1 MVEARN
7 GPGTGANSLTWPMP
21 SVAGNPL
28 FAVVT
33 DMNGK
38 LLESV
43 ARVQK
48 EWAEFVHRRVKEDIA
63 ASEQLMN
70 CQTLADVQQVSS
82 QYFRTA
88 FEQYREQS
96 ERAVQRGNAVTEE
109 LLSTVMGNIGAV
121 GREYGNS
128 HSHRAPRE

>member
-7 GPGTGANSLTWPMP
+7 GPVTGANSPTSPTP

-63 ASEQLMN
+63 ASQQLMN
-70 CQTLADVQQVSS
+70 CQTLADMQQVYS

-88 FEQYREQS
+88 VEQYRAQS
-96 ERAVQRGNAVTEE
+96 ERAVQRGKAVTEE
-109 LLSTVMGNIGAV
+109 LTQAMEPRS
-121 GREYGNS
+121 GR
-128 HSHRAPRE
+128 

>member
-7 GPGTGANSLTWPMP
+7 GLGTGANSLTWPMP

-63 ASEQLMN
+63 ASQQLMN
-70 CQTLADVQQVSS
+70 CQTLADVQQVYS

-96 ERAVQRGNAVTEE
+96 ERAVQRGKAVTEE
-109 LLSTVMGNIGAV
+109 LAQAMEPRA
-121 GREYGNS
+121 GR
-128 HSHRAPRE
+128 